1 MARCRLPHA
10 PWLVALAA
18 LFAANVFAQSPG
30 PTRPAAAA
38 PAASAPRPAAS
49 AAVSRAPVV
58 PLDRVIA
65 IVNDEA
71 VTQWDLS
78 EQRRIVLQ
86 QMKASNVQPPS
97 QDVLDKQVLERL
109 ITERALLQH
118 AKDNGI
124 RVDDTTVE
132 RTVLRVAEEN
142 KLSPE
147 EFRKVLERENIPY
160 ANYRDDIRRQ
170 ILIQRVRDREVDSKL
185 TVTDAE
191 VDNYLATVNAQ
202 AGGENEYLLSHI
214 YVTLPEQASPDQ
226 IEARRRRAEQALA
239 EIRSGKPFSQVA
251 ASFSDAPD
259 ALQGGSLG
267 WRTPA
272 RLPSVFADYV
282 RNMKKGDV
290 SNVLRS
296 AGGFH
301 IVTMEDMRSRNAP
314 TVVDQTHARHIL
326 IKVNEATSEADA
338 KARIDR
344 LHDRIVGGA
353 KFEDLAR
360 VNSED
365 ATAARGGDLG
375 WLSPGDTVPDFE
387 KAMDKLKPNEVSAP
401 VRTPFGWHLIQVLE
415 RRKQDVTEAKRRDQA
430 RQALRERK
438 SDEQFAD
445 FLRQLRDRTYVEY
458 RLDDR

>member
-38 PAASAPRPAAS
+38 PAASAPRPAAP

-160 ANYRDDIRRQ
+160 ANYRDDIRRP
-170 ILIQRVRDREVDSKL
+170 R
-185 TVTDAE
+185 
-191 VDNYLATVNAQ
+191 
-202 AGGENEYLLSHI
+202 
-214 YVTLPEQASPDQ
+214 
-226 IEARRRRAEQALA
+226 
-239 EIRSGKPFSQVA
+239 
-251 ASFSDAPD
+251 
-259 ALQGGSLG
+259 G
-267 WRTPA
+267 WRC
-272 RLPSVFADYV
+272 
-282 RNMKKGDV
+282 
-290 SNVLRS
+290 
-296 AGGFH
+296 
-301 IVTMEDMRSRNAP
+301 
-314 TVVDQTHARHIL
+314 
-326 IKVNEATSEADA
+326 
-338 KARIDR
+338 
-344 LHDRIVGGA
+344 
-353 KFEDLAR
+353 
-360 VNSED
+360 
-365 ATAARGGDLG
+365 ATARSTA
-375 WLSPGDTVPDFE
+375 S
-387 KAMDKLKPNEVSAP
+387 
-401 VRTPFGWHLIQVLE
+401 
-415 RRKQDVTEAKRRDQA
+415 
-430 RQALRERK
+430 
-438 SDEQFAD
+438 
-445 FLRQLRDRTYVEY
+445 
-458 RLDDR
+458 